1 MQWQNFLCA
10 WSLFPIENF
19 LIFRFEFSTR
29 MFLETYSMEA
39 QSETSWWSEFNPM
52 KVFMS
57 KWWPRH
63 QECLS
68 LSRRQNWISPIKAD
82 TEKLVCRKPTND
94 WFLMYSL
101 DLKCI
106 LLEATNWPKH
116 GEFLLLCCIRL
127 RERNPSQLSTSM
139 ALEDQLKQIS

>member
-68 LSRRQNWISPIKAD
+68 LSRRQNWISPIKAGKSFIQKSKVRITINQCLD
-82 TEKLVCRKPTND
+82 WCSQFNRRVLYRGYYPIYKAICHVILKHFVSPIYVSPKLTLVPQ
-94 WFLMYSL
+94 F
-101 DLKCI
+101 KC
-106 LLEATNWPKH
+106 
-116 GEFLLLCCIRL
+116 
-127 RERNPSQLSTSM
+127 
-139 ALEDQLKQIS
+139 